1 MKKRLEFNEKTNKF
15 IRREEIEVGDAD
27 SIENIRLALK
37 IELAEIVRQ
46 VKGLKKR
53 AGEIQE
59 MLLLLDEK
67 EGFKQ
72 ETGG

>member
-1 MKKRLEFNEKTNKF
+1 MKKRLEFDEKTNKF